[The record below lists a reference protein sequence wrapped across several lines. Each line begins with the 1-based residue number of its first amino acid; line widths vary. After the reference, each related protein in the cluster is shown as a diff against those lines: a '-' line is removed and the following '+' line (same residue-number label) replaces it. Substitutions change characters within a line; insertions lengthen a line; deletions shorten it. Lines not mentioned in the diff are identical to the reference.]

1 MTGENH
7 SKPYV
12 ATTKWGIWIDE
23 RLPLPRFLYEH
34 IFNFLIPYNLNYF
47 YTFGAI
53 ALFMLVSQIFSG
65 IVMAMH
71 YVPNIS
77 MAFESRE
84 YIKRSVNFGWLFTSI
99 HSIGA
104 SFFFLSIYIHM
115 GRGLYYGSY
124 KKPRELVWA
133 IGVILFFIMLFI
145 AFTGYAASW
154 SLVSNIAVTVIS
166 NFIEKI
172 PIIGPYLSSA
182 LLGGTT
188 LGQHSLTRLYAM
200 HIILPFILC
209 GFLFLHIWSVHRVGQ
224 GNPAGVELTKPE
236 EFIPF
241 APYGIIKDCIAICC
255 FAILF
260 AIFVFYMPDLL
271 QSSNSMINGD
281 ITNISSSIEPEW
293 YFVPFYTMLRSA
305 TFKIGF
311 ISAGTVGVF
320 TVIAALVILL
330 FLPILDHS
338 SIYATK
344 DRPIYRIG
352 FWLFIADI
360 ILLGYLGYQPPN
372 PLAIALSQIGTGYYF
387 IFFLLIMPVAPLLE
401 ASMKKRNK
409 KEPRRAI
416 LVTKKSFKLW

>member
-1 MTGENH
+1 MIGANH
-7 SKPYV
+7 RKSYV
-12 ATTKWGIWIDE
+12 ATTRLGNWIDE

-71 YVPNIS
+71 YVPQVS
-77 MAFESRE
+77 MAFESKE

-115 GRGLYYGSY
+115 ARSLYYGSY
-124 KKPRELVWA
+124 KKPRELVWL

-145 AFTGYAASW
+145 AFTGYVTSW
-154 SLVSNIAVTVIS
+154 SLVSTTAITVIS

-172 PIIGPYLSSA
+172 PLIGPYLSGA

-188 LGQHSLTRLYAM
+188 LGQHSLTRLYAL

-209 GFLFLHIWSVHRVGQ
+209 SFVFLHIWSVHRVGQ
-224 GNPAGVELTKPE
+224 SNPDGLKLVKPE
-236 EFIPF
+236 EFVPF

-255 FAILF
+255 FALLF
-260 AIFVFYMPDLL
+260 ALFIFYMPDLL
-271 QSSNSMINGD
+271 HTSNSLIEGD
-281 ITNISSSIEPEW
+281 TANVATSIIPEW
-293 YFVPFYTMLRSA
+293 YFVPFYTMLRAA

-311 ISAGTVGVF
+311 ISAST
-320 TVIAALVILL
+320 
-330 FLPILDHS
+330 
-338 SIYATK
+338 
-344 DRPIYRIG
+344 IG
-352 FWLFIADI
+352 
-360 ILLGYLGYQPPN
+360 
-372 PLAIALSQIGTGYYF
+372 
-387 IFFLLIMPVAPLLE
+387 
-401 ASMKKRNK
+401 
-409 KEPRRAI
+409 
-416 LVTKKSFKLW
+416 